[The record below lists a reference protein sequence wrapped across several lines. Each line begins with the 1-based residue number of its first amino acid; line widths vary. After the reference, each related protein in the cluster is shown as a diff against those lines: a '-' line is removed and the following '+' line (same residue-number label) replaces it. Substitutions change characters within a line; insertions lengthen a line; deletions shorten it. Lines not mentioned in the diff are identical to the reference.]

1 MQFIGNYKD
10 WVDDQW
16 IEYMMKNDGTP
27 RPSGGR
33 NPNSEE
39 FKNAEKLGYDLSQT
53 YWYIYEPDTFPFN
66 VIPPIEIQDQTFIW
80 WFIKMLPGNKMPMH
94 KDPHAVNE
102 KNSKR
107 YWMPLQDYEPGHV
120 FIYEDELATH
130 YKKGDLFVYDDSKAL
145 HGACNIGW
153 SPRLIA
159 CFSSFDQN

>member
-1 MQFIGNYKD
+1 MQYLGNFKE
-10 WVDDQW
+10 W
-16 IEYMMKNDGTP
+16 INPAWIDFLMNNDGTP

-33 NPNSEE
+33 NPDSEE
-39 FKNAEKLGYDLSQT
+39 FKNAASVGYDLSHT
-53 YWYIYEPDTFPFN
+53 YWYIYEPDTFPFE
-66 VIPPIEIQDQTFIW
+66 VTSPIDIKGDTFIW

-94 KDPHAVNE
+94 RDPHAVNE

-120 FIYEDELATH
+120 FIYEDQLATH

-159 CFSSFDQN
+159 CFSSFDRN